1 MISAR
6 LQRLIVSALLA
17 VAVLAVYAPLA
28 SSDFINLD
36 DAEYV
41 RENANINSGFSWAS
55 IKWAFENPV
64 AGNWHPVTMLSHML
78 DCQLYGLQAGRH
90 HLTNLLF
97 HVVNT
102 LLLFWI
108 LLAMTGGNTGT
119 TAIRPGKSPPPEA
132 RVPVNLP
139 PCALVAALFGLHPLH
154 VESVAWVSE
163 RKDVLSAFFFL
174 LTLWSYTRYTAK
186 RAAQN
191 PPAPSRPIQLRGPWP
206 WYILALVFFTLGLMS
221 KAMLVT
227 LPFVLLLLDY
237 WPLGRL
243 PAAPPS
249 PVGKAARLASAPTTP
264 LGWLLLEK
272 APFLGLAAIFSF
284 ITYSAQQTAGAV
296 VDLLA
301 GLSSHAVSVPK
312 LDHRADRQF
321 HRSVCRPFLAGRI
334 GGPPPSVCFCGL
346 VLVCRHAYP
355 RHRPRTSRAAGHG

>member
-139 PCALVAALFGLHPLH
+139 PCMWNPSPGC
-154 VESVAWVSE
+154 
-163 RKDVLSAFFFL
+163 LSARMF
-174 LTLWSYTRYTAK
+174 
-186 RAAQN
+186 
-191 PPAPSRPIQLRGPWP
+191 
-206 WYILALVFFTLGLMS
+206 
-221 KAMLVT
+221 
-227 LPFVLLLLDY
+227 
-237 WPLGRL
+237 
-243 PAAPPS
+243 
-249 PVGKAARLASAPTTP
+249 
-264 LGWLLLEK
+264 
-272 APFLGLAAIFSF
+272 
-284 ITYSAQQTAGAV
+284 
-296 VDLLA
+296 
-301 GLSSHAVSVPK
+301 
-312 LDHRADRQF
+312 
-321 HRSVCRPFLAGRI
+321 
-334 GGPPPSVCFCGL
+334 
-346 VLVCRHAYP
+346 
-355 RHRPRTSRAAGHG
+355 